1 MDEITTIKQNIIK
14 TCSEFDRDNLIS
26 VLNFLQN
33 EHIEK
38 KNINQNND
46 GIRINLD
53 NLSDELNLKL
63 YNFIQFKLNEDK
75 R

>member
-1 MDEITTIKQNIIK
+1 MDEITTIKQTIIK
-14 TCSEFDRDNLIS
+14 TCSEFNRDNLIS

-53 NLSDELNLKL
+53 NLSDDLNTKL

-75 R
+75 K

>member
-1 MDEITTIKQNIIK
+1 MDEITTIKQTIIK
-14 TCSEFDRDNLIS
+14 TCSEFNRDNLIS

-38 KNINQNND
+38 ENINQNND

-53 NLSDELNLKL
+53 NLSDDLNTKL

-75 R
+75 K

>member
-1 MDEITTIKQNIIK
+1 MDINQIRQNIIK
-14 TCSEFDRDNLIS
+14 TCSEFDREKLIS

-33 EHIEK
+33 EHMDK

-53 NLSDELNLKL
+53 KLNNDLIYKL
-63 YNFIQFKLNEDK
+63 YDFIQFKLNEDNK
-75 R
+75 K

>member
-1 MDEITTIKQNIIK
+1 MDEITTIKQTIIK
-14 TCSEFDRDNLIS
+14 TCSEFNRDNLIS

-33 EHIEK
+33 ENIEK

-53 NLSDELNLKL
+53 NLSDDLNTKL

-75 R
+75 K

>member
-1 MDEITTIKQNIIK
+1 MDEITTIKQTIIK
-14 TCSEFDRDNLIS
+14 TCSEFNRDNLIS

-53 NLSDELNLKL
+53 NLSDDLNTKL
-63 YNFIQFKLNEDK
+63 YHFVQFKLNEDK
-75 R
+75 K

>member
-1 MDEITTIKQNIIK
+1 MDINQIKQNIIK
-14 TCSEFDRDNLIS
+14 TCSEFDREKLIS

-33 EHIEK
+33 EHMDK

-53 NLSDELNLKL
+53 KLNNDLIYKL
-63 YNFIQFKLNEDK
+63 YDFIQFKLNEDNK
-75 R
+75 K